1 MRSLTTSVAAA
12 LCWAAMAGPAGA
24 QSAYEIN
31 RLNQA
36 IQVCN
41 SPAGAAM
48 PECAKLRGQFGGAP
62 AVPAGGAAAGLAGL
76 LGQALGARG
85 AAPPPPSPDTAALQ
99 RSIASCVQDA
109 AGDHDAIQACLA
121 MASRPATAA
130 PFALGIPARPVPAA
144 HGDTATSIHRAGQS
158 YQACAAASPND
169 WRSCLPLLNG
179 GAPR

>member
-12 LCWAAMAGPAGA
+12 LCWAAVAGPAGA
-24 QSAYEIN
+24 QSAHEIN

-48 PECAKLRGQFGGAP
+48 PECAKLRSQYGVAP
-62 AVPAGGAAAGLAGL
+62 AGPAGGAAGGLAGL

-85 AAPPPPSPDTAALQ
+85 AAPPPPAPDTSALQ
-99 RSIASCVQDA
+99 RSIAACVQDA
-109 AGDHDAIQACLA
+109 AGDHATIQACLA
-121 MASRPATAA
+121 MASRPPAATPLA
-130 PFALGIPARPVPAA
+130 PIVPARPVPTA

-158 YQACAAASPND
+158 YQACAAANPND